1 MSKKQ
6 ISALRISIANPEKIK
21 NWGGEVLQPETINYR
36 TGRPEPDGLFCEKI
50 FGPTISF
57 ECYCGKYKNV
67 RRDNLECEVCGV
79 SVTHKRVRRRW
90 MGTIKLAASV
100 VHPWF
105 LSIQPKNVLQNVLGL
120 SKRATKQIVYYMKYA
135 VVFLDEKKKMSLLD
149 REDFVYGESKISE
162 EEIKAFLEKHGE
174 SASDGTIPEG
184 YKIYHLNGDAQDD
197 RAENL
202 WVLKKKDHTKLHAMI
217 KGAKKKKQVKV
228 KKPSW
233 DDQRHVAKQLG
244 ISVSEELTVEQ
255 RQKVM
260 SMRLQEYNGSLK
272 EWIEAEIQLLL
283 SRTSR
288 PKYWNKTTARELLFQ
303 EIGASYLSE
312 PFVDEKSGE
321 VILDVETK
329 IEFRTIQKILDSIK
343 DVSSLKKMNIKVGKT
358 KRSLEKMI
366 DQRTSKEVLK
376 IGVDEF
382 DPRKGQ
388 LWNDQF
394 WNFLKS
400 DNAFQIANIKEI
412 ALYNEVQ
419 ERALMAQEHLING
432 LDLFWGLKG
441 YDPLKEGDSE
451 SAFMFS
457 GDQKR
462 NLDNI
467 SRIIEKRGNIPA
479 EQVFKIETGGK
490 AIKEMLK
497 RIDGVGGDDSLAT
510 VVNTLD
516 KTLPRMT
523 KTRSR
528 DVKKRLRVMKQFLRS
543 RRYADIRPNRLEWM
557 VFETLPV
564 IPPDLRPIVSLEG
577 GRQATSDINE
587 LYHRVVTR
595 NKRLKNMVKIRA
607 PEVIVNNEKRLLQQ
621 SVDAL
626 FDNQRSQKADKDPNG
641 RPFESL
647 TDTLRGKKGRFR
659 QNLLGKRVDYSAR
672 AVIVAGPT
680 LKLWQC
686 GLPKKIALELYK
698 PKLRNVLEEKGLID
712 GVSSKDPIS
721 ELLQKGAKERRLVWD
736 ILAQLIDSSVVML
749 NRAPTLHRL
758 GIQAFQPILTDESA
772 IRLHPLVC
780 TPFNAD
786 FDGDQMAVHLP
797 LSEGAQAEARLLML
811 STNNPFVPGTGSP
824 SNLPSQDVILGL
836 AYLTSNPKDQVKFS
850 RNDFSSAKKLEK
862 NFIGHVLTRNLH
874 SSNSHF
880 QKSVNAKWSYFD
892 QDLIKEIRAKWPKE
906 FQEMSLPVS
915 KIRASF
921 TSESEAR
928 LAYESQ
934 RIIDDEKGSPL
945 SVRDVILV
953 RNAKKG
959 SMVTTVGRVIF
970 NEILPENI
978 SFVDTPVYIKELR
991 GINNRI
997 LKECPQSDAIKICD
1011 SIKDLGFR
1019 QSSLAGIS
1027 LSVDDVIIPK
1037 RKQRIISLAEEV
1049 ESLVQNAYSKGLLTP
1064 ELAGMCNQ
1072 RLKTNLT
1079 FAEKNPR
1086 TKGLE
1091 LVRPNE
1097 LGRPKDKKHNN
1108 VPERWSDGL
1117 SPISGKKLN
1126 SRRFDKMSYE
1136 RIIEALWN
1144 RATER
1149 ITELLI
1155 EAGEQAEDNSLMLM
1169 INSGARGK
1177 MDQVRQL
1184 AGMRGLMADPTGKLI
1199 LSPIK
1204 SNFKEGLSVHEYFS
1218 STHGARKGQ
1227 TDTALRTSRSG
1238 YLTRR
1243 LVDIAHSL
1251 YIVEEDC
1258 GAVRGITKRP
1268 HFKTKKEEEQA
1279 KSKLGP
1285 KWYEKDG
1292 PLNWNSFER
1301 RIIHRYTSEKI
1312 YDENGEMVCDERVL
1326 ITDKNVKGIIKTVK
1340 SRSLKLL
1347 KKSSWS
1353 KLNKAG
1359 VTGVKLLSP
1368 ITCNSLGGCC
1378 ARCYGYNKATDSP
1391 VAMADPVGVIAAQS
1405 IGEPGTQLT
1414 MRTFHTGGVAGSDVS
1429 DITQGLPLAEIFF
1442 EVYQSR
1448 FKPDLK
1454 GEGAVLSPV
1463 SGVVTNI
1470 KELQDNSR
1478 YSYEVS
1484 ISPKGKKGRKTKM
1497 KSGDFVEIMIPKN
1510 RDIEVR
1516 VGDELAIADA
1526 ISSGLRSPIEI
1537 LASQGIDAA
1546 QSYTLDKI
1554 QNVYRSQGVDIFDIH
1569 FEVILKEMFRYVK
1582 VIDGGDS
1589 TYMPDDKVPINE
1601 IRLINQRLKDAG
1613 RSRISWEQ
1621 IMVGLKKGASNSSSF
1636 LSAASFQMTAS
1647 ALMEAAIEGKLDF
1660 LNGLKENVI
1669 VGERVPVGT
1678 GFRNFEDVGYEVE
1691 GSPFGTG
1698 VLDEDLEGYSG

>member
-21 NWGGEVLQPETINYR
+21 GWGGEVLQPETINYR

-135 VVFLDEKKKMSLLD
+135 VVFVDPAKKENLLGRVDGAINPVKWQDSKHISKTLDISISDIDTVTLEDKQNLMSLRLK
-149 REDFVYGESKISE
+149 E
-162 EEIKAFLEKHGE
+162 
-174 SASDGTIPEG
+174 
-184 YKIYHLNGDAQDD
+184 YK
-197 RAENL
+197 
-202 WVLKKKDHTKLHAMI
+202 
-217 KGAKKKKQVKV
+217 
-228 KKPSW
+228 
-233 DDQRHVAKQLG
+233 
-244 ISVSEELTVEQ
+244 
-255 RQKVM
+255 
-260 SMRLQEYNGSLK
+260 GSLK
-272 EWIEAEIQLLL
+272 DWVEAEIQLLL
-283 SRTSR
+283 SRTNR
-288 PKYWNKTTARELLFQ
+288 PKYWNKTTATELLFQ
-303 EIGASYLSE
+303 ELGGSQLSE
-312 PFVDEKSGE
+312 PFVGKDGE
-321 VILDVETK
+321 VILDVNTK
-329 IEFRTIQKILDSIK
+329 IEFRTIQKLL
-343 DVSSLKKMNIKVGKT
+343 SSRIDESVLKGMKIKVGKT
-358 KRSLEKMI
+358 QRSLEKII

-376 IGVDEF
+376 VGDEKF
-382 DPRKGQ
+382 DPRKGE
-388 LWNDQF
+388 LWNVKF
-394 WNFLKS
+394 WEFLKTEI
-400 DNAFQIANIKEI
+400 AFQVANIKEI
-412 ALYNEVQ
+412 AQYNEIQ
-419 ERALMAQEHLING
+419 ERAIMAQEQLVHG
-432 LDLFWGLKG
+432 LDLFWGLQG

-467 SRIIEKRGNIPA
+467 SRIIEKRGGIPA
-479 EQVFKIETGGK
+479 EQVFKIDTGGR

-497 RIDGVGGDDSLAT
+497 RIDGSSEDALAAI
-510 VVNTLD
+510 VNKLD
-516 KTLPRMT
+516 NGLAKMT

-626 FDNQRSQKADKDPNG
+626 FDNQRSQKSDKDPNG

-672 AVIVAGPT
+672 AVIVSGPK

-721 ELLQKGAKERRLVWD
+721 ELLKQGVKERRLVWD
-736 ILAQLIDSSVVML
+736 ILAQLISSSVVML

-836 AYLTSNPKDQVKFS
+836 AYLTSNPKERVQIS
-850 RNDFSSAKKLEK
+850 RNDLSSAKKLEK
-862 NFIGHVLTRNLH
+862 NFIGHVLTRNMS
-874 SSNSHF
+874 SSNSPF
-880 QKSVNAKWSYFD
+880 VKTVKEKWSYIN
-892 QDLIKEIRAKWPKE
+892 QDLIRDMRSKWPKGVKDIS
-906 FQEMSLPVS
+906 FPISR
-915 KIRASF
+915 IRASF

-928 LAYESQ
+928 LAYDSQ
-934 RIIDDEKGSPL
+934 RIIDDELNKPL
-945 SVRDVILV
+945 SVRDVIIV
-953 RNAKKG
+953 REKDTSKG
-959 SMVTTVGRVIF
+959 FRVTTVGRVIF
-970 NEILPENI
+970 NEILPDNI
-978 SFVDTPVYIKELR
+978 PFVDEPVYIKELR
-991 GINNRI
+991 RINNKI
-997 LKECPQSDAIKICD
+997 LKECPQSEAIKICD

-1027 LSVDDVIIPK
+1027 LSVDDVIIPE
-1037 RKQRIISLAEEV
+1037 RKQRIIALAEEV
-1049 ESLVQNAYSKGLLTP
+1049 ESFIVKAYSKGVLTP

-1072 RLKTNLT
+1072 RLKTNIT

-1086 TKGLE
+1086 TGGLE

-1097 LGRPKDKKHNN
+1097 LGRPTNKKHNN
-1108 VPERWSDGL
+1108 VPEKWSDGL
-1117 SPISGKKLN
+1117 SPLSGKRLD
-1126 SRRFDKMSYE
+1126 SRRFDKVSYE

-1251 YIVEEDC
+1251 YIVEDDC
-1258 GAVRGITKRP
+1258 GTVRGITKRP
-1268 HFKTKKEEEQA
+1268 HFKTKKEEEKA
-1279 KSKLGP
+1279 RTRLGL

-1292 PLNWNSFER
+1292 PMNWSSFEK
-1301 RIIHRYTSEKI
+1301 RIIHRYTSERI
-1312 YDENGEMVCDERVL
+1312 YDENGDLVCDERVL
-1326 ITDKNVKGIIKTVK
+1326 ITDKNVKKIVSVVK
-1340 SRSLKLL
+1340 ERSLKAA
-1347 KKSSWS
+1347 KKNSWVQV
-1353 KLNKAG
+1353 NKAG
-1359 VTGVKLLSP
+1359 TTGVKLLSP
-1368 ITCNSLGGCC
+1368 ITCNSSGGCC
-1378 ARCYGYNKATDSP
+1378 AHCYGYNKATGTP
-1391 VAMADPVGVIAAQS
+1391 VSMADPVGVIAAQS

-1448 FKPDLK
+1448 FKPDIK
-1454 GEGAVLSPV
+1454 GEGAVLSPI
-1463 SGVVTNI
+1463 SGIVTNI
-1470 KELQDNSR
+1470 KELPNNSR
-1478 YSYEVS
+1478 HSYEVS
-1484 ISPKGKKGRKTKM
+1484 VSPAVKKKGKKLKV
-1497 KSGDFVEIMIPKN
+1497 KSGDFEQILIPKN
-1510 RDIEVR
+1510 RDIEVK
-1516 VGDELAIADA
+1516 VGDELSVADA

-1546 QSYTLDKI
+1546 QSYALDKI

-1601 IRLINQRLKDAG
+1601 IKLINKKLEDAG
-1613 RSRISWEQ
+1613 LKRISWEQ
-1621 IMVGLKKGASNSSSF
+1621 VLVGLKKGASNSSSF

-1678 GFRNFEDVGYEVE
+1678 GFRNFEDVSYEVV

-1698 VLDEDLEGYSG
+1698 VLDEDLDGYSS

>member
-21 NWGGEVLQPETINYR
+21 GWGGEVLQPETINYR

-135 VVFLDEKKKMSLLD
+135 VVFVDETKKANLLGRVSGAINPAKWQDSKHLSKNLNISISEVEDISLEEKQSLMSL
-149 REDFVYGESKISE
+149 R
-162 EEIKAFLEKHGE
+162 
-174 SASDGTIPEG
+174 
-184 YKIYHLNGDAQDD
+184 
-197 RAENL
+197 
-202 WVLKKKDHTKLHAMI
+202 
-217 KGAKKKKQVKV
+217 
-228 KKPSW
+228 
-233 DDQRHVAKQLG
+233 
-244 ISVSEELTVEQ
+244 
-255 RQKVM
+255 
-260 SMRLQEYNGSLK
+260 LK
-272 EWIEAEIQLLL
+272 EYTGNLKDWVEAEIQLLL

-288 PKYWNKTTARELLFQ
+288 PKYWNKTTAIELLFQ
-303 EIGASYLSE
+303 EIGGSQLSE
-312 PFVDEKSGE
+312 PFVDEKTDE
-321 VILDVETK
+321 IILDVNTK
-329 IEFRTIQKILDSIK
+329 IEFRTLQKLMNSKISE
-343 DVSSLKKMNIKVGKT
+343 SSLKGMKIKVGKT
-358 KRSLEKMI
+358 QRTLGKIVE
-366 DQRTSKEVLK
+366 QRTSKEVLRV
-376 IGVDEF
+376 GTEDF
-382 DPRKGQ
+382 DPRKGS
-388 LWNDQF
+388 LWSDKF
-394 WNFLKS
+394 WNFLKT
-400 DNAFQIANIKEI
+400 DIIFQVANIKEI
-412 ALYNEVQ
+412 AQYKEVQ
-419 ERALMAQEHLING
+419 ERAIMAQEQLVLG
-432 LDLFWGLKG
+432 LDLFWGLQG
-441 YDPLKEGDSE
+441 YNPLEEGDSE

-457 GDQKR
+457 GSQKR

-467 SRIIEKRGNIPA
+467 SRIIEKRGAIPA
-479 EQVFKIETGGK
+479 DQVFKIDTGGK

-497 RIDGVGGDDSLAT
+497 RIDGNTGQDALEVVVRKLDDALAT
-510 VVNTLD
+510 
-516 KTLPRMT
+516 MT

-672 AVIVAGPT
+672 AVIVSGPK

-698 PKLRNVLEEKGLID
+698 PKLRNVLEEKGIID

-721 ELLQKGAKERRLVWD
+721 ELLKKGVKERRLVWD
-736 ILAQLIDSSVVML
+736 ILADLISSSVVML

-836 AYLTSNPKDQVKFS
+836 AYLTSNPKERVKIS
-850 RNDFSSAKKLEK
+850 RNDLSSAKKIEK
-862 NFIGHVLTRNLH
+862 AFVGHVLTRNLN
-874 SSNSHF
+874 SSNSSF
-880 QKSVNAKWSYFD
+880 VKTVSRKWSYVD
-892 QDLIKEIRAKWPKE
+892 QTSIRDLREKWPKGIK
-906 FQEMSLPVS
+906 EMSLPIS

-921 TSESEAR
+921 TSDSEAR

-934 RIIDDEKGSPL
+934 RIIDDEANTPL

-953 RNAKKG
+953 RAKNG
-959 SMVTTVGRVIF
+959 SSGFRVTTVGRVIF
-970 NEILPENI
+970 NEVLPDNVA
-978 SFVDTPVYIKELR
+978 FVDEPVYIKELR
-991 GINNRI
+991 KINNKI
-997 LKECPQSDAIKICD
+997 LRECPQIDAIKICD
-1011 SIKDLGFR
+1011 AIKDLGFR

-1037 RKQRIISLAEEV
+1037 RKQRIIALAEEV
-1049 ESLVQNAYSKGLLTP
+1049 ESFIFKAYSKGVLSP

-1072 RLKTNLT
+1072 RLKTNIT

-1086 TKGLE
+1086 TGGLE

-1097 LGRPKDKKHNN
+1097 LGRPKDKKNNN
-1108 VPERWSDGL
+1108 VPKEWSDGL
-1117 SPISGKKLN
+1117 SPLSGKKLE
-1126 SRRFDKMSYE
+1126 SRRFDKASYE
-1136 RIIEALWN
+1136 KIIEALWN

-1251 YIVEEDC
+1251 YIVEDDC
-1258 GAVRGITKRP
+1258 GTVRGITKRP
-1268 HFKTKKEEEQA
+1268 HFKTKKEEDQA
-1279 KSKLGP
+1279 RSDFGP
-1285 KWYEKDG
+1285 KWHEKDG
-1292 PLNWNSFER
+1292 PMNWGSFEK
-1301 RIIHRYTSEKI
+1301 RIMHRYTAERI
-1312 YDENGEMVCDERVL
+1312 YDENGDLICDERVL
-1326 ITDKNVKGIIKTVK
+1326 ITEKNVKKIVK
-1340 SRSLKLL
+1340 LVKERSLKLA
-1347 KKSSWS
+1347 KKNSWVQI
-1353 KLNKAG
+1353 NKAG
-1359 VTGVKLLSP
+1359 TTGVKILSP
-1368 ITCNSLGGCC
+1368 ITCNSLKGCC
-1378 ARCYGYNKATDSP
+1378 SSCYGYNKATGSP
-1391 VAMADPVGVIAAQS
+1391 VSMADPVGVIAAQS

-1454 GEGAVLSPV
+1454 GEGAVLSPI

-1470 KELQDNSR
+1470 KELPGSSR

-1484 ISPKGKKGRKTKM
+1484 VSPLGKKKKSRKAKI
-1497 KSGDFVEIMIPKN
+1497 KSGDFEQILIPKN

-1516 VGDELAIADA
+1516 VGDELSVADA
-1526 ISSGLRSPIEI
+1526 ISSGLKSPIEI

-1582 VIDGGDS
+1582 VINGGDS

-1601 IRLINQRLKDAG
+1601 IKAINKRLKDLG
-1613 RSRISWEQ
+1613 RRRISWEQ
-1621 IMVGLKKGASNSSSF
+1621 VMVGLKRGASSSSSF

-1678 GFRNFEDVGYEVE
+1678 GFRNFEDVSYEVV
-1691 GSPFGTG
+1691 GTPFGTG
-1698 VLDEDLEGYSG
+1698 VLDEDLDGYSS

>member
-21 NWGGEVLQPETINYR
+21 SWGGEVLQPETINYR

-57 ECYCGKYKNV
+57 ECYCGKYKNI

-79 SVTHKRVRRRW
+79 AVTHKRVRRRW

-135 VVFLDEKKKMSLLD
+135 VVFLDQTKKSNLLD
-149 REDFVYGESKISE
+149 RVPNAKGVSRWQDP
-162 EEIKAFLEKHGE
+162 KHL
-174 SASDGTIPEG
+174 A
-184 YKIYHLNGDAQDD
+184 KVLN
-197 RAENL
+197 
-202 WVLKKKDHTKLHAMI
+202 
-217 KGAKKKKQVKV
+217 
-228 KKPSW
+228 
-233 DDQRHVAKQLG
+233 
-244 ISVSEELTVEQ
+244 ISVSDLDNIDLSMKQ
-255 RQKVM
+255 DVM
-260 SMRLQEYNGSLK
+260 SMRLNEYCGSLK
-272 EWIEAEIQLLL
+272 DWVEAEIQLLL
-283 SRTSR
+283 SRTNR
-288 PKYWNKTTARELLFQ
+288 PNYWHTKKAVEMLF
-303 EIGASYLSE
+303 EDIGGSQIAES
-312 PFVDEKSGE
+312 FVDPKTKES
-321 VILDVETK
+321 ILDADSK
-329 IEFRTIQKILDSIK
+329 IDFRTIQNLTGSVDHEH
-343 DVSSLKKMNIKVGKT
+343 LKLLKIKVGKT
-358 KRSLEKMI
+358 
-366 DQRTSKEVLK
+366 QRTLGKIIEQRVSKEVLK
-376 IGVDEF
+376 LPSGEKI
-382 DPRKGQ
+382 DPRNDQ
-388 LWNDQF
+388 NWNDLF
-394 WNFLKS
+394 WKLLKS
-400 DNAFQIANIKEI
+400 DSPFQTANIKEI
-412 ALYNEVQ
+412 EQYNEIQ
-419 ERALMAQEHLING
+419 ERSIMSQEHLVNG
-432 LDLFWGLKG
+432 LDLFWGLEG

-467 SRIIEKRGNIPA
+467 SRIIEKRGGIA
-479 EQVFKIETGGK
+479 SEQVFKIETGGR
-490 AIKEMLK
+490 AIKEMLR
-497 RIDGVGGDDSLAT
+497 RIDGSGGEDALAAIVKKLDSSLS
-510 VVNTLD
+510 
-516 KTLPRMT
+516 KMT
-523 KTRSR
+523 KTRAR

-543 RRYADIRPNRLEWM
+543 RRYAEIKANRLEWM

-626 FDNQRSQKADKDPNG
+626 FDNQRSQKSDKDPNG

-712 GVSSKDPIS
+712 GVGSKDPIS
-721 ELLQKGAKERRLVWD
+721 ELLQKGAKERRKVWD
-736 ILAQLIDSSVVML
+736 ILAELISSSVVML

-836 AYLTSNPKDQVKFS
+836 AYLTTNPKQKVELS
-850 RNDFSSAKKLEK
+850 RNDLSSAKKLEK
-862 NFIGHVLTRNLH
+862 NFIGHVFTRNLS
-874 SSNSHF
+874 SSNSPF
-880 QKSVNAKWSYFD
+880 KKKVNCKWSFLN
-892 QDLIKEIRAKWPKE
+892 QETIKDIRSKWPKDVE
-906 FQEMSLPVS
+906 KITLPIS
-915 KIRASF
+915 RIRASF
-921 TSESEAR
+921 TSPSEAR

-934 RIIDDEKGSPL
+934 RKIDDKENTPL
-945 SVRDVILV
+945 SVRDVVLV
-953 RNAKKG
+953 RNKNG
-959 SMVTTVGRVIF
+959 SGYVITTVGRIIF
-970 NEILPENI
+970 NQILPKEI
-978 SFVDTPVYIKELR
+978 GFVDKPVYIKELR
-991 GINNRI
+991 EINNRI
-997 LKECPQSDAIKICD
+997 LNSCPQVDAIKICD

-1049 ESLVQNAYSKGLLTP
+1049 ESLISEAYNGGILTP

-1097 LGRPKDKKHNN
+1097 LGRPKSKKDNN
-1108 VPERWSDGL
+1108 NPSAWSDGL
-1117 SPISGKKLN
+1117 SPLSGKKLKD
-1126 SRRFDKMSYE
+1126 RRFTKTDHE
-1136 RIIEALWN
+1136 VIIEALWN

-1258 GAVRGITKRP
+1258 GTVRGITKRP
-1268 HFKTKKEEEQA
+1268 HFKTKKEENA
-1279 KSKLGP
+1279 AFDTFGP
-1285 KWYEKDG
+1285 KWLEKDG
-1292 PLNWNSFER
+1292 PFDWGSFKR
-1301 RIIHRYTSEKI
+1301 RILHRYTAEKI
-1312 YDENGEMVCDERVL
+1312 YDEKGNVFCEERVL
-1326 ITDKNVKGIIKTVK
+1326 ITEDNVDKIIDLIRE
-1340 SRSLKLL
+1340 RSIKAA
-1347 KKSSWS
+1347 KKNSWS
-1353 KLNKAG
+1353 SISKSGL
-1359 VTGVKLLSP
+1359 TGVKLLSP
-1368 ITCNSLGGCC
+1368 ITCNSSRGCC
-1378 ARCYGYNKATDSP
+1378 SRCYGYNKATGAP
-1391 VAMADPVGVIAAQS
+1391 VSMADPVGVIAAQS

-1454 GEGAVLSPV
+1454 GEGAVLSPI
-1463 SGVVTNI
+1463 SGVITNI
-1470 KELQDNSR
+1470 KELIDSNR
-1478 YSYEVS
+1478 YSYEVT
-1484 ISPKGKKGRKTKM
+1484 IAPKGKKTKRKSKAA
-1497 KSGDFVEIMIPKN
+1497 SDSVNILIPRN

-1516 VGDELAIADA
+1516 VGDELSVADP

-1537 LASQGIDAA
+1537 LSAQGIDSA
-1546 QSYTLDKI
+1546 QSYALDKI

-1601 IRLINQRLKDAG
+1601 IRSINKRIEAVDGK
-1613 RSRISWEQ
+1613 RISWEQ

-1678 GFRNFEDVGYEVE
+1678 GFRNFEDVSYEVE
-1691 GSPFGTG
+1691 GVPFGTG
-1698 VLDEDLEGYSG
+1698 VLDEDLEGFSS